1 MLHEVRIKDAIE
13 VFNTRSAKNTE
24 NYFRLKKKFDLD
36 AGWQLLLSGEPE
48 QAKNY
53 LRNSDV
59 DPRELIL
66 MIDDLRDALRPAI
79 NSHMRKKEGSQVPP
93 KNLEQRYNVIRHKP
107 GFNAQSK
114 AMEARKT
121 IREILE
127 HLN

>member
-79 NSHMRKKEGSQVPP
+79 NSHMRKKEGQAAP
-93 KNLEQRYNVIRHKP
+93 KNLAQRYAVIRHKAN
-107 GFNAQSK
+107 FNAQSK
-114 AMEARKT
+114 AIEAKKT